1 MDKRKA
7 YADIV
12 ESFINGGGREPYWEE
27 AFAWSMGYQMA
38 FDIARKQIKDGLEL
52 DAEPDFRP
60 DNDIMKKN
68 FAELDAKKSRVSEDT
83 SDES

>member
-12 ESFINGGGREPYWEE
+12 ESFMNGGGREPYWEE
-27 AFAWSMGYQMA
+27 AFAWSMGYQVA
-38 FDIARKQIKDGLEL
+38 FDIARRQIKDGLEL

-60 DNDIMKKN
+60 DNEIMKKN
-68 FAELDAKKSRVSEDT
+68 FEELESKNSGVSEQ
-83 SDES
+83 SS